1 MSNKMDAWYEEDEQV
16 YVHPSDLYHRV
27 DVLKSSRYVRVKVN
41 GEVVA
46 ETDRSTILF
55 KTKLPP
61 RWVDVEWG
69 ASGRRGR
76 TRSGRRALVTC
87 SYP

>member
-1 MSNKMDAWYEEDEQV
+1 MDVWYEEDEKV
-16 YVHPSDLYHRV
+16 FVHPSDPYHRV
-27 DVLKSSRYVRVKVN
+27 VVLKSSRYVRVKVN

-55 KTKLPP
+55 ETGLPP
-61 RWVDVEWG
+61 RWVDVEVEG
-69 ASGRRGR
+69 ERQERPH
-76 TRSGRRALVTC
+76 TSGRRALVAC

>member
-16 YVHPSDLYHRV
+16 FVHPS
-27 DVLKSSRYVRVKVN
+27 VKVN

-55 KTKLPP
+55 ETELPP

-76 TRSGRRALVTC
+76 TRSGRRALVAC

>member
-16 YVHPSDLYHRV
+16 FVHPS
-27 DVLKSSRYVRVKVN
+27 VKVN

-46 ETDRSTILF
+46 ETDRSMILF
-55 KTKLPP
+55 ETP
-61 RWVDVEWG
+61 RWR

-76 TRSGRRALVTC
+76 TRSGRRALVAC